1 VGEAWLGSEACATA
15 TPTKLEGL
23 SSNPSNKTEEIVEGT
38 HFKFKLTHPLYANK
52 SMAAEKDKEKR
63 DRAPPGGGPPL
74 ISPPPLAVCCVV
86 LIYICLKNI
95 YSPSY

>member
-38 HFKFKLTHPLYANK
+38 LCMLTNPWPRK
-52 SMAAEKDKEKR
+52 KIKKR
-63 DRAPPGGGPPL
+63 GTGRRL
-74 ISPPPLAVCCVV
+74 VEVHH
-86 LIYICLKNI
+86 
-95 YSPSY
+95 